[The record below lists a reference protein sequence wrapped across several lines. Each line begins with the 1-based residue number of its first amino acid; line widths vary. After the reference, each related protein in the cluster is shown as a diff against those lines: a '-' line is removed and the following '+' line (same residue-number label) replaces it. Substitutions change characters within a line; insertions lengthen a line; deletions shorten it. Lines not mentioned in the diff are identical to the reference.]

1 MDSLGK
7 SLHNLR
13 VRIEAAC
20 ERADRDPAGVTLIGA
35 SKTVSAVRLQEFLRA
50 GLTDAGENYVQ
61 EGVAKISE
69 VARLQSVAGADRA
82 ATQSAVRWHLIG
94 ALQSNKARMAVSAFD
109 LIHSVDRVSL
119 AWSLDRAAREA
130 GQVQDV
136 LLQVNIGGETGKS
149 GCAPS
154 ALPDLLAACEP
165 LPNIA
170 VRGLM
175 CLPPF
180 DENAEASRPHFRHL
194 RELAQRELAQREL
207 AQREL
212 AQPGWQ
218 LSMGMSHDFE
228 IAIEEGATM
237 IRVGT
242 ALFGSRAASH

>member
-13 VRIEAAC
+13 VRIETAC
-20 ERADRDPAGVTLIGA
+20 ERADRDPTGVTLIGA
-35 SKTVSAVRLQEFLRA
+35 SKTVSAARLEPFLRA

-61 EGVAKISE
+61 EGVAKIGE
-69 VARLQSVAGADRA
+69 VARLQSATGAVQA
-82 ATQSAVRWHLIG
+82 TTQSVVRWHLIG
-94 ALQSNKARMAVSAFD
+94 ALQSNKARVAVRAFD
-109 LIHSVDRVSL
+109 LIHSVDRMSL
-119 AWSLDRAAREA
+119 AQSLDRAARAA

-136 LLQVNIGGETGKS
+136 LLQVNISGEVGKS

-154 ALPDLLAACEP
+154 ALPGLLEACES
-165 LPNIA
+165 LPHIA

-180 DENAEASRPHFRHL
+180 DENAEASRPHFRRL
-194 RELAQRELAQREL
+194 RELVQREIT
-207 AQREL
+207 
-212 AQPGWQ
+212 QPGWQ
-218 LSMGMSHDFE
+218 LSMGMSNNFE

-242 ALFGSRAASH
+242 ALFGSRAAPD